1 MKNSIKLPFTIQDG
15 ANKKSYKLKNE
26 NELNNSIK
34 KKNIVNFVKKM
45 IFVNT
50 ANNTANNSSNKV
62 KYVKASNTKKY
73 YNKIIIKNS

>member
-15 ANKKSYKLKNE
+15 ANKNSYKLKNE
-26 NELNNSIK
+26 KELNNSIK

-45 IFVNT
+45 IFVN
-50 ANNTANNSSNKV
+50 NTNNSSNKV

-73 YNKIIIKNS
+73 YNKITKNS